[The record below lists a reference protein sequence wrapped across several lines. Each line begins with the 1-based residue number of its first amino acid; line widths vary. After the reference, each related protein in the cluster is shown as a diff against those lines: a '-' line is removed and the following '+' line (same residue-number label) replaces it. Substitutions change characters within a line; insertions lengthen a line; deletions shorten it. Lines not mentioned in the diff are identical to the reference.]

1 MSGVLPSS
9 KWKLETGA
17 YQALTP
23 KNVLPIFA
31 SVGSVDTSPY
41 QIGGINPSVNYDSDY
56 GSGAFNLVGVSSHG
70 SGGFADLGSLLFL
83 NRSRGSQ
90 ASPTALQS
98 GDPMGGIII
107 GGYGA
112 GDYQLAYNGI
122 AATAMSDWDV
132 TQDIQLDYLVGG
144 TSIMSTLS
152 TTLRTRVANAF
163 QFDGEVTAPDATA
176 TGTEHFGAG
185 SSALG
190 QNSTAFGSG
199 ATATTTNSVVIGRQ
213 ASDDGFSGAVSL
225 GFGAGS
231 TGQNSFALGRSSTAA
246 AQSIA
251 IGYQANAG
259 FVSSVALGR
268 TATNTATN
276 QFVAGATTYH
286 INDVYFGS
294 GVTSASPVNYALNG
308 TGGSG
313 TDITGG
319 NVTIAGG
326 KGTGTGLGG
335 SVKIQTA
342 QASTTGSSANSLQ
355 DRWVWDSYGQ
365 MTSNQSLTIPGVFGG
380 FFTVWDRKDMY
391 FTGTQTVG
399 TGGNIGAS
407 TILFADHILK
417 YGTSQGYSA
426 VSIFDGRP
434 TIRPTVGVTDNAAY
448 VAWRTFFSAITFSPE
463 LSTAVTATTPNFGSY
478 FSIPQIGVAA
488 GSHASSA
495 AVITDMYGYYS
506 NAVVGAQS
514 TVTTFRHLWI
524 ADATVAGTLTTQI
537 GIEVPALTSGGTNIG
552 IRNASSYVSTP
563 STAQNITAVGN
574 TILANA
580 ETVQITS
587 DASYT
592 LTSAPTIADGQNGQI
607 VTILNVDTADTI
619 TLQDQGTLGSSNLRL
634 EATTVAIAPRQSIQ
648 LMYNTTVGDWVQ
660 IGKLIT
666 VI

>member
-31 SVGSVDTSPY
+31 SVGTVDTSPFT
-41 QIGGINPSVNYDSDY
+41 IGGINPSVHFDSDF

-70 SGGFADLGSLLFL
+70 SGGFADLGSLVFL

-90 ASPTALQS
+90 ASPTALQN

-132 TQDIQLDYLVGG
+132 TQDVQLDYLVGG
-144 TSIMSTLS
+144 SVIMSTLS
-152 TTLRTRVANAF
+152 TTLRTTVGNAF

-190 QNSTAFGSG
+190 QNSTAFGSS

-231 TGQNSFALGRSSTAA
+231 TGANSFALGRASTAA

-259 FVSSVALGR
+259 YVSSVALGR

-276 QFVAGATTYH
+276 QFVAGGGSYY
-286 INDVYFGS
+286 INNVFFGN
-294 GVTSASPVNYALNG
+294 GVTDATPAAYIING

-313 TDITGG
+313 TDIAGA

-342 QASTTGSSANSLQ
+342 QASTTGSSANSLT

-365 MTSNQSLTIPGVFGG
+365 MTSNQSVTIPAVGSG
-380 FFTVWDRKDMY
+380 FVVWDRRDMY

-399 TGGNIGAS
+399 TGGNIGAT
-407 TILFADHILK
+407 TILYADIVLK
-417 YGTSQGYSA
+417 YATSQGFAA
-426 VSIFDGRP
+426 VSLFDSRP
-434 TIRPTVGVTDNAAY
+434 TIRPTVGVSDNTAN
-448 VAWRTFFSAITFSPE
+448 VAWRSYFSAISFSPE
-463 LSTAVTATTPNFGSY
+463 LSTAVTASTGNFGSLY
-478 FSIPQIGVAA
+478 SSPAIGVAA

-495 AVITDMYGYYS
+495 ATITNMYTTYS
-506 NAVVGAQS
+506 RPQIGAQA
-514 TVTTFRHLWI
+514 TVTDVKHHWVQ
-524 ADATVAGTLTTQI
+524 DSGVVGTLTNQI
-537 GIEVPALTSGGTNIG
+537 GLEVEALTSGGTNIG
-552 IRNASSYVSTP
+552 VRLAKADTYTLQLSSTDG
-563 STAQNITAVGN
+563 TAAGGITFGTDTNLYRGSANVLVTDDSFSATAYAVGATAGVDGTFTTTDGKTVTVTKGLITA
-574 TILANA
+574 
-580 ETVQITS
+580 
-587 DASYT
+587 
-592 LTSAPTIADGQNGQI
+592 I
-607 VTILNVDTADTI
+607 V
-619 TLQDQGTLGSSNLRL
+619 
-634 EATTVAIAPRQSIQ
+634 
-648 LMYNTTVGDWVQ
+648 
-660 IGKLIT
+660 
-666 VI
+666 